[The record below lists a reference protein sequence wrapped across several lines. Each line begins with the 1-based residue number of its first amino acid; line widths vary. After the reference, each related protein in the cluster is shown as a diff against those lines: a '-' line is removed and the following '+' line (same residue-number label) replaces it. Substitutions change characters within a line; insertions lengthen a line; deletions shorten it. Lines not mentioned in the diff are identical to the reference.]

1 MGVNHQHWLS
11 SSQQSTPTVIFHLR
25 LRNRS
30 LQTMSTLFR
39 TLSVVLLISI
49 SYKPSLVLCASAAK
63 NEFAGA
69 THDYLGV
76 SSTTAAAGTEDTPN
90 SYHELKYKGKILM
103 ISYMKWFWVI
113 FRDRNHLKF
122 NACKLQTNSLEIIIT
137 MTKAWDLKCRVM
149 KILC

>member
-76 SSTTAAAGTEDTPN
+76 SSTTAAGIEDTPS
-90 SYHELKYKGKILM
+90 SYHELKNKGKI
-103 ISYMKWFWVI
+103 
-113 FRDRNHLKF
+113 
-122 NACKLQTNSLEIIIT
+122 SL
-137 MTKAWDLKCRVM
+137 VF
-149 KILC
+149 

>member
-90 SYHELKYKGKILM
+90 SYHELKIKGKILM
-103 ISYMKWFWVI
+103 IFHMI
-113 FRDRNHLKF
+113 
-122 NACKLQTNSLEIIIT
+122 
-137 MTKAWDLKCRVM
+137 
-149 KILC
+149 